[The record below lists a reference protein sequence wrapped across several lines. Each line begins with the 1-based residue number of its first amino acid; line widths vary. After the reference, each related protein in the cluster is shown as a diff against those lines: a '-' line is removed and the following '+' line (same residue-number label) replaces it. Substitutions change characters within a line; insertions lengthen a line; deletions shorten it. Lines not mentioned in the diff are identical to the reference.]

1 MAFTD
6 LEYKVIKIE
15 VGKFIDH
22 IRPPQNSRI
31 EVDVIYN
38 IKEDSVKFCELR
50 RVWGV
55 GCGVANL
62 AQCVNFHSQ
71 KSPILSFRQV
81 DSLRDG

>member
-55 GCGVANL
+55 GCGVWG
-62 AQCVNFHSQ
+62 VGWR
-71 KSPILSFRQV
+71 I
-81 DSLRDG
+81 

>member
-38 IKEDSVKFCELR
+38 I
-50 RVWGV
+50 
-55 GCGVANL
+55 
-62 AQCVNFHSQ
+62 
-71 KSPILSFRQV
+71 
-81 DSLRDG
+81 